1 MPPIGTARKAK
12 SGDIA
17 WFPEA
22 VEAPRAN
29 APDTLS
35 LARRQRRYRIVVW
48 VCVILTPVATLAAL
62 ASATSHKSSPAV
74 VSSSGSSSSPGKVA
88 ATMQVEKWLKAIP
101 DPLPNGRIVSWD
113 GAYDI
118 GPPTAKRDSSASSVG
133 FEVEVNRFTV
143 QGDPGIFEADVEV
156 ALTPLGPV
164 ALGGPSLIPVQ
175 VGPSAGTTA
184 TQSGPWP
191 GLLATSSAPP
201 AVTQAVQSWAD
212 AYTSGNPATLA
223 LAVGDPNTAD
233 HYTPL
238 SGVAAVSAS
247 VIEAAPV
254 AAATADEMTVEVN
267 LDITWSD
274 QPTNRQ
280 TANSQST
287 PVNPQGP
294 QTTLDLL
301 VERAHTAAP
310 VVAAWGP
317 PGSGPTLYA
326 YQNGK

>member
-1 MPPIGTARKAK
+1 MPLVGSARKAK
-12 SGDIA
+12 SADVA

-22 VEAPRAN
+22 VEAPRMT
-29 APDTLS
+29 APDTGI

-48 VCVILTPVATLAAL
+48 MCVILTPVATVAL
-62 ASATSHKSSPAV
+62 LVSVANHKSRPVV
-74 VSSSGSSSSPGKVA
+74 VSSSGSASSAGKVA
-88 ATMQVEKWLKAIP
+88 ATVQIEKWLTATP

-118 GPPTAKRDSSASSVG
+118 HPPAVKGGSSAAPVA
-133 FEVEVNRFTV
+133 FKVEVDHFTV
-143 QGDPGIFEADVEV
+143 QGDPGIFETDVEV
-156 ALTPLGPV
+156 ALTPSGPV

-175 VGPSAGTTA
+175 LGPSAGSPA

-191 GLLATSSAPP
+191 GLDATSSVPP
-201 AVTQAVQSWAD
+201 AVSQAVQSWAD

-223 LAVGDPNTAD
+223 LAVGDPNATD

-238 SGVAAVSAS
+238 SGVAA
-247 VIEAAPV
+247 
-254 AAATADEMTVEVN
+254 ATAAVVDTAREGEAKRDQISVEVT
-267 LDITWSD
+267 LDITWTG
-274 QPTNRQ
+274 QPASSESPNGP
-280 TANSQST
+280 SV

-310 VVAAWGP
+310 VVVAWGP
-317 PGSGPTLYA
+317 PGSGPTLIA
-326 YQNGK
+326 YGNGH